1 MQASTSSE
9 AIPPIAL
16 DGADVTE
23 QDLATIRSLLAD
35 VTQGAKAVREAA
47 QGWRQRLASTTELS
61 YPSGISL
68 LSLKNHLLLSY
79 LHHLVAL
86 FSLKLSSRSLTSPE
100 GTQIVAALVKL
111 RVVLEKVAPLELK
124 LKYQVEKLVR
134 KADQAADGA
143 DEEDVLN
150 DPLAFRPNPSNLVLD
165 RTASDE
171 EDEDAEEGGDRSGV
185 YRPPRL
191 AAMPYSEAPAKG
203 KKAKRET
210 PSHLV
215 HDISATLSSSTPY
228 GESTT
233 GLSVSHDPSLQS
245 GTARHLKR
253 IEEYEMDHFTRM
265 RMSKKDAK
273 KRRAEEEEVAFGGL
287 GAGKGGKRRLGGFGA
302 EFDDILGDDRGGDRA
317 KAGAYEQMRGMKRPK
332 IAREKDEGAG
342 TSGLAGVGGGAK
354 KGKNKFEKAVKRASR
369 SSRG

>member
-1 MQASTSSE
+1 MSSPETSDIS
-9 AIPPIAL
+9 PSDL
-16 DGADVTE
+16 DQV
-23 QDLATIRSLLAD
+23 RSLLSD
-35 VTQGAKAVREAA
+35 VRLGAQSVREAA
-47 QGWRQRLASTTELS
+47 QSWKDRLQSTSELN

-86 FSLKLSSRSLTSPE
+86 FALKLSSTSLTSTE
-100 GTQIVAALVKL
+100 GNQVVGSLVKL
-111 RVVLEKVAPLELK
+111 RVVLEKVAPLEQK

-134 KADQAADGA
+134 KADQAAEGA
-143 DEEDVLN
+143 DEQDVLN

-165 RTASDE
+165 RTAS
-171 EDEDAEEGGDRSGV
+171 EDEDNGDDRDEDRSGV

-191 AAMPYSEAPAKG
+191 AAMPYVEAPLKG
-203 KKAKRET
+203 KKSKKRDT

-215 HDISATLSSSTPY
+215 HDMSAGLSSSTPY
-228 GESTT
+228 GETTT

-253 IEEYEMDHFTRM
+253 VEDYEMDHFTRM

-273 KRRAEEEEVAFGGL
+273 RRRAEEEEVAFGGL

-302 EFDDILGDDRGGDRA
+302 EFDDLLGGDRGGER
-317 KAGAYEQMRGMKRPK
+317 KRGEAYDQMRGMKKQK
-332 IAREKDEGAG
+332 IGGTAKEKDYDGVG
-342 TSGLAGVGGGAK
+342 SSGLTGGSGGAK
-354 KGKNKFEKAVKRASR
+354 RTKNKFDKAVSR
-369 SSRG
+369 SRG

>member
-1 MQASTSSE
+1 MSIQASSDMSQ
-9 AIPPIAL
+9 ADL
-16 DGADVTE
+16 DQVRT
-23 QDLATIRSLLAD
+23 LLAD
-35 VTQGAKAVREAA
+35 VRLGAESVREAA
-47 QGWRQRLASTTELS
+47 KGWKDRLASTAELS

-86 FSLKLSSRSLTSPE
+86 FSLKLSSTSLTSTE
-100 GTQIVAALVKL
+100 GTQVVSALVKL
-111 RVVLEKVAPLELK
+111 RVVLEKVAPLEQK

-134 KADQAADGA
+134 KADQAAEGA
-143 DEEDVLN
+143 DEQDVLN

-165 RTASDE
+165 RTAS
-171 EDEDAEEGGDRSGV
+171 EDEDDGDDRDGDRSGV

-191 AAMPYSEAPAKG
+191 AAMPYVEAPLKG
-203 KKAKRET
+203 KKSKKRDT

-215 HDISATLSSSTPY
+215 HDMSAGLSSSTPY
-228 GESTT
+228 GETTT

-253 IEEYEMDHFTRM
+253 VEDYEMDHFTRM

-273 KRRAEEEEVAFGGL
+273 RRRAEEEEVAFGGL

-302 EFDDILGDDRGGDRA
+302 EFDDLLGADRGGDR
-317 KAGAYEQMRGMKRPK
+317 KRSEAYDQMRGMKK
-332 IAREKDEGAG
+332 QKTARKEVDQDGVG
-342 TSGLAGVGGGAK
+342 TSGVRSSAAGK
-354 KGKNKFEKAVKRASR
+354 RPKNKFDKAVSR